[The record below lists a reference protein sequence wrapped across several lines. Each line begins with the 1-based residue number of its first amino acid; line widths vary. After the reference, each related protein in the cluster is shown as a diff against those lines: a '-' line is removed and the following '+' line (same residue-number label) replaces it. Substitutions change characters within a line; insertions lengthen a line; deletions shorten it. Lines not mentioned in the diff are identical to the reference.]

1 MGVIFKSLRSNSM
14 DDVIFKAHKIYQQ
27 KILLKSALN
36 LTNLMKMEHKILILM
51 KKSVIISRILE
62 RGVGSFFK
70 INNKDVRAKDVS
82 VLFYDSGSGPRSSS
96 IITQGN
102 IDQVINYKPIE
113 RKIILEDAAGIS
125 GLQQEEENRN
135 SNYNQQTLI

>member
-1 MGVIFKSLRSNSM
+1 MR
-14 DDVIFKAHKIYQQ
+14 
-27 KILLKSALN
+27 
-36 LTNLMKMEHKILILM
+36 E
-51 KKSVIISRILE
+51 E
-62 RGVGSFFK
+62 WGSFFK

-125 GLQQEEENRN
+125 GLQARRRESELKLQSTDINLEKVQINLDNLFDQKKVYQDRPDKRKDMKAYLRQSSSMN
-135 SNYNQQTLI
+135 LF